1 MAEQLD
7 YGKPGTAGQ
16 TFGALALVGVLLA
29 YVFATLDLAPQIA
42 ETAQSFIE
50 PTAPLS
56 AVLGWRLIAAGFGI
70 AAVVSMFR
78 VGPGTMEVL
87 MHEKRELALLHPV
100 GFEKFVTFSSWTLL
114 SNILYFV
121 SSSVAAGLHLSGREV
136 PSWLEVTQVCMFV
149 VACGSAFLTATI
161 VRHVILPKL
170 FESNRDTAFIF
181 LYHEQMMHNLAA
193 LFLAIE
199 VVIVAPKLHPQL
211 ALFCIGMGLVYV
223 CFAYLFAYKGGGFY
237 VYSFIDPRLKY
248 APFTMMG
255 LAVAIA
261 VFFTGVHLASL
272 IVVANI
278 WAGALV
284 LALWVSL
291 IVQFRP
297 PERETQASS

>member
-50 PTAPLS
+50 PTAPLG
-56 AVLGWRLIAAGFGI
+56 AVLGWRLIATGFGI

-136 PSWLEVTQVCMFV
+136 PAWLEVTQVCMFV

>member
-50 PTAPLS
+50 PTAPLG

-181 LYHEQMMHNLAA
+181 LYHEQMMHNLTA